1 MADPSHVDNNPR
13 IYDDQSTQTI
23 SDEDGWLVCVMVF
36 ALRLFFVLVVAF
48 AHAVVIVAD
57 NKIPDT
63 LFDQVIPSV
72 VPSNP
77 SARSTSS
84 SLGPLEAHR
93 VHATSAPLAAYYIVF
108 IGREVGYTTN
118 R

>member
-1 MADPSHVDNNPR
+1 MAGPSHVDDNPR
-13 IYDDQSTQTI
+13 IYEDQSTQTI
-23 SDEDGWLVCVMVF
+23 SDEDGWLVGVMVF
-36 ALRLFFVLVVAF
+36 SLRLFLVLVVAF
-48 AHAVVIVAD
+48 ARAVVIVAD

-63 LFDQVIPSV
+63 LFDQVVPSV

-84 SLGPLEAHR
+84 SLGSLEAYR
-93 VHATSAPLAAYYIVF
+93 VRATSAPLGAYYIVF